1 MSTVTEMLKSLAIM
15 MSKLI
20 NNINLMNDAENI
32 SYHTDDQAPYEW

>member
-1 MSTVTEMLKSLAIM
+1 MSTVTEMLKSLVIM

-32 SYHTDDQAPYEW
+32 SYHTDDQTPNEW

>member
-1 MSTVTEMLKSLAIM
+1 

-32 SYHTDDQAPYEW
+32 SYHADHQTPNEW